1 MAKKDKKIE
10 IPFENQNLENET
22 QLQRTV
28 EEKEKDNFH
37 ADSELENNSTII
49 EAEQI
54 VMEPELKLNDKTNES
69 CFSISEKVYI
79 EIHKSNLLQYFASGC
94 IYPSK
99 YSSQKAF
106 TDPQSINEFGL
117 LISNGFFSNDKDH
130 VHIEIDTLVLND
142 ALITS
147 SGGCAIYSGIIPIS
161 RIIKIYVNDI
171 DIKQDIVGNALIRE
185 SGFIPEM
192 LIEVGF
198 PSNLSK
204 VSIVNFNIN
213 PINIEAQLN
222 KFDKIMGLIAGTK
235 NFNSLT
241 YNQTG
246 TYKTISDHTFY
257 AIQAIDNTFAKE
269 IIDGGHLSDYY
280 IWLFSD
286 SCPNDRPLLQ
296 WLFKRVYDKSNFT
309 ESDTSAFEK
318 LCQQSKSFEGE
329 EKQFKFIFTSLRSS
343 LERKKALQHI
353 LTLQSKNSLVLY
365 VFAYLRIYGT
375 NQNPELPRIE
385 LRNSTINEFSEFAF
399 ATLNFFF
406 GYEKLRNTE
415 DRLEIDDST
424 ITNEIRIPL
433 KPTIKFELS
442 TEFDYRIIDSVFNFV
457 FDISSKEITKFNKIV
472 SEQNIRVTKIQG
484 YNFYSST
491 CFGKIYYKIK
501 KLDIEDLLKNLP
513 EEITI
518 FSEFGLVCYRLGLK
532 RHSISLIELIEN
544 PKLIPR
550 IIHFSKA
557 ELIKALKEKKI
568 EEEEIKIRIKL
579 SQKYKEL

>member
-1 MAKKDKKIE
+1 MPKKVKNIE
-10 IPFENQNLENET
+10 IPFENKNLEKET
-22 QLQRTV
+22 QLQSSV
-28 EEKEKDNFH
+28 EEQVKTNFH
-37 ADSELENNSTII
+37 SETESVNNLTINV
-49 EAEQI
+49 AEQS
-54 VMEPELKLNDKTNES
+54 VREPELKLTGETSKS
-69 CFSISEKVYI
+69 YFSISEKVFI
-79 EIHKSNLLQYFASGC
+79 EIHKANLLQYFSSGC

-117 LISNGFFSNDKDH
+117 LISNGFFSYDKDH
-130 VHIEIDTLVLND
+130 VYIEIDTLVINS
-142 ALITS
+142 ALVTS
-147 SGGCAIYSGIIPIS
+147 KGGCAIYSGIIPIS
-161 RIIKIYVNDI
+161 RIIKIYVHDSDTKKN
-171 DIKQDIVGNALIRE
+171 IVGDALIRD

-192 LIEVGF
+192 LIEVGI
-198 PSNLSK
+198 PAYLSRID
-204 VSIVNFNIN
+204 IVNFNIN
-213 PINIEAQLN
+213 PENIDTQLY

-246 TYKTISDHTFY
+246 IYKTISDHTFY
-257 AIQAIDNTFAKE
+257 AIQAIDNSFARE
-269 IIDGGHLSDYY
+269 IIDGGQLSDYY
-280 IWLFSD
+280 NWLFSD
-286 SCPNDRPLLQ
+286 SCPDDRPLLK
-296 WLFKRVYDKSNFT
+296 WVFKRVYDKSNFT
-309 ESDTSAFEK
+309 DSDTSEFEK
-318 LCQQSKSFEGE
+318 LCLQSKSFEGE
-329 EKQFKFIFTSLRSS
+329 EKQVKSIFTSLRSS

-353 LTLQSKNSLVLY
+353 LSIQSKNSLVLY

-375 NQNPELPRIE
+375 NQNPELPRME
-385 LRNSTINEFSEFAF
+385 LSNYTINDFSEFAF

-415 DRLEIDDST
+415 DRLEIADST
-424 ITNEIRIPL
+424 ITNEIRIPP
-433 KPTIKFELS
+433 KPTIKFEMT

-457 FDISSKEITKFNKIV
+457 FDKRSNDFTKFTNIV
-472 SEQNIRVTKIQG
+472 NEQNIRVTKIQG
-484 YNFYSST
+484 YNFYSSK

-501 KLDIEDLLKNLP
+501 KLDIEDLLMNLP
-513 EEITI
+513 EEISI

-532 RHSISLIELIEN
+532 RQSISLIELIEN
-544 PKLIPR
+544 PKLITR